1 MEKIFLEFNNLI
13 KNNKTLLVF
22 LVILSA
28 YFIYQAGI
36 RFGEFIYF
44 LTKK

>member
-1 MEKIFLEFNNLI
+1 MEKIFLEFNNAI
-13 KNNKTLLVF
+13 KNNKTLLFF
-22 LVILSA
+22 LAIMSV